1 VLLEQPSLLAWQSK
15 CALYSVHHI
24 VVNVALTMYLL
35 HACLHLEQDALGPSR
50 EGGDDLQGR
59 RLLAELLL
67 QVRLQLLHCDTF

>member
-1 VLLEQPSLLAWQSK
+1 
-15 CALYSVHHI
+15 
-24 VVNVALTMYLL
+24 MYLL